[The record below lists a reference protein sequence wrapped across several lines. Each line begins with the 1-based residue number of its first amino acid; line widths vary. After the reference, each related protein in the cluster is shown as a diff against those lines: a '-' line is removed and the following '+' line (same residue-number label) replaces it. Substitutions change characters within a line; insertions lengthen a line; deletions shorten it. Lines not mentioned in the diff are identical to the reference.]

1 MHIRSFISLLI
12 VTSSFVLA
20 FGQDAAPEA
29 RKDKEKTMSPRAF
42 AWSFN
47 GDGGY
52 LGIRTQEVSKDNFA
66 TFGLKEVRGV
76 AVEKVME
83 DSPAAAAGIQDKDV
97 IVRVNGEEITSAR
110 KLTRLIAEIA
120 PDHQV
125 SLTVLR
131 NGREKDIKATL
142 GKRESSQFENGNFS
156 VAIPEID
163 KLKLEKELKE
173 LPELKEL
180 KKLKELK
187 ELQKGDGPMIFG
199 MPNGDGR
206 NFTWKA
212 GERRQIGIS
221 VYPLTKQLSENMGVE
236 SGVMINNVR
245 EDSPAAKAGL
255 KAGDIIVEAGGKAVK
270 NNFDLMRVIND
281 KKEGDIQLTII
292 RDKNRQSIS
301 VTPEESKEGGF
312 VFQTDGDDDGVVTA
326 PEPSEF
332 HFTMPALPATPMV
345 APRQITLPTL
355 PKTITV
361 PMPAMPFITGP
372 VI

>member
-1 MHIRSFISLLI
+1 MFIRSLISVLI
-12 VTSSFVLA
+12 VTSSFVLV
-20 FGQDAAPEA
+20 FGQDAPDAK
-29 RKDKEKTMSPRAF
+29 KDKENARTPRAF

-52 LGIRTQEVSKDNFA
+52 LGVRTEEVNKDNFA

-83 DSPAAAAGIQDKDV
+83 NSPAAAAGIQDNDV
-97 IVRVNGEEITSAR
+97 IVRLNGEEVTSTR
-110 KLTRLIAEIA
+110 KLTRLISEIA

-131 NGREKDIKATL
+131 NGKEKDIKATL
-142 GKRESSQFENGNFS
+142 GRRQGPQFENGNF
-156 VAIPEID
+156 AMTIPDID
-163 KLKLEKELKE
+163 KLKLEKELKD

-180 KKLKELK
+180 RKLK
-187 ELQKGDGPMIFG
+187 ELQKGDGPMAFT
-199 MPNGDGR
+199 MPDGEGR
-206 NFTWKA
+206 NFIWKM

-270 NNFDLMRVIND
+270 NNMDLMRTIND
-281 KKEGDIQLTII
+281 KKEGDIQLMII
-292 RDKNRQSIS
+292 RDKNRQTIS
-301 VTPEESKEGGF
+301 VTPEAAKDSGF
-312 VFQTDGDDDGVVTA
+312 VFQTDGDEDGLVEA
-326 PEPSEF
+326 PESGELRLAMPSI
-332 HFTMPALPATPMV
+332 PAAPMV
-345 APRQITLPTL
+345 APGRMMPPMT
-355 PKTITV
+355 PKAMTV
-361 PMPAMPFITGP
+361 PMPAMPFIGGP